1 MSEFKSFAAAVAAA
15 VASSPERVFSVTV
28 PGDGLGDE
36 LWQHYLAS
44 FPEGSNPI
52 FRVRTE
58 HDGSYDRNFVRQLGG
73 IVAVTAD
80 GRRLSI
86 WDAVVTAGLP
96 FPYNVVAEAMAE
108 KVAYMAIK
116 TLFTTRER
124 MFGHKPNVDDTGIHF
139 THFMVNTPD
148 KWLAQDDTRRG
159 AWNTS
164 FDVLRRTVDALVTQK
179 GLDALSQVED
189 LIASNSIYR
198 GTEFAPTI
206 RKVRDL
212 LAKVEQLEAYPKV
225 VNYLWLNAMHPAAI
239 FKNSSIGSL
248 VFDLIDGVDLTEAVR
263 MYETKVAPQNY
274 RRTAAVVTP
283 KMVQNAMGQIEQLG
297 LRSALDRRHAVLGDL
312 KVTNVLWVDRSASK
326 KLSQDPLT
334 DTLLKS
340 TKKSAKAKGITE
352 GKKLLLSEF
361 IEQVLPNAE
370 KVELLVPNSM
380 KNSFMMMTAP
390 ENDDAPD
397 LFRWAGSVGWTYAGN
412 VTDALTQRVKAA
424 GGVTDAALRFSLGW
438 ANGDDMDL
446 HLRRAPGVAQ
456 AVYFGNRIS
465 SHARLDVDMNAGGIT
480 NSTDPVEN
488 IYLTKLIDGEYE
500 VGVNR
505 YSTRNQSSQG
515 WTLQA
520 VIENS
525 VVRTVS
531 SVTNQNATLVFKIQ
545 NGEVVRVTANH
556 SDLTIS
562 EGVTTPGQF
571 WGVNTEQFN
580 EVSVVTLSPNHWEGE
595 TGNKHT
601 FFILKDAKCPDN
613 VRGIYNE
620 FLKPELNEHRKVFD
634 LIADKT
640 MILANDN
647 EQLAGVGISS
657 TMAGEFTF
665 RVQMDNRPHIF
676 NVTNKE

>member
-1 MSEFKSFAAAVAAA
+1 MSEFKSFASAVAAA
-15 VASSPERVFSVTV
+15 IASFPERVFSVTV

-73 IVAVTAD
+73 IVAVAAD

-86 WDAVVTAGLP
+86 WDAADSYGLP
-96 FPYNVVAEAMAE
+96 YPYNVVAKAMAQ
-108 KVAYMAIK
+108 KVASLPIK

-139 THFMVNTPD
+139 THFMVNTPV
-148 KWLAQDDTRRG
+148 KWMASDDTRRG
-159 AWNTS
+159 AWNTNV
-164 FDVLRRTVDALVTQK
+164 DVLRRTVDALVTQQ

-212 LAKVEQLEAYPKV
+212 LAKVEQLERYSAV
-225 VNYLWLNAMHPAAI
+225 VNYLWLNAQHPAAI

-263 MYETKVAPQNY
+263 MFEAKVAPQNY
-274 RRTAAVVTP
+274 RRTAAVVTT
-283 KMVQNAMGQIEQLG
+283 KMVQNAMDQIEQLG
-297 LRSALDRRHAVLGDL
+297 LRSALERRHAVLGDL
-312 KVTNVLWVDRSASK
+312 SVSNVLWVDRSASK
-326 KLSQDPLT
+326 QLSQDPLT

-340 TKKSAKAKGITE
+340 TKKPAKAKGITE
-352 GKKLLLSEF
+352 GKKMLLAEF
-361 IEQVLPNAE
+361 IEQILPNAE

-380 KNSFMMMTAP
+380 KNSFMVMTAP
-390 ENDDAPD
+390 ENDGAPD
-397 LFRWAGSVGWTYAGN
+397 LFRWAGSIGWAYAGN

-438 ANGDDMDL
+438 ANADDMDL
-446 HLRRAPGVAQ
+446 HLRSAPGIHHEVF
-456 AVYFGNRIS
+456 FGNRMCG
-465 SHARLDVDMNAGGIT
+465 HARLDVDMNAGGVR

-488 IYLTKLIDGEYE
+488 IYLTKLIDGDYE
-500 VGVNR
+500 IKVNR
-505 YSTRNQSSQG
+505 YCIRNQSSQG
-515 WTLQA
+515 WTLQVA
-520 VIENS
+520 VENN
-525 VVRTVS
+525 VVRTVTS
-531 SVTNQNATLVFKIQ
+531 DSNQSASMVFKIQ
-545 NGEVVRVTANH
+545 NGEVVDARSTY
-556 SDLTIS
+556 SGLTIS
-562 EGVTTPGQF
+562 EGISTPGQF

-580 EVSVVTLSPNHWEGE
+580 EVSVVALSPNHWEGE

-640 MILANDN
+640 MITANEN

-665 RVQMDNRPHIF
+665 RVQMDGRPHIF

>member
-1 MSEFKSFAAAVAAA
+1 MTP
-15 VASSPERVFSVTV
+15 AS
-28 PGDGLGDE
+28 
-36 LWQHYLAS
+36 
-44 FPEGSNPI
+44 I
-52 FRVRTE
+52 
-58 HDGSYDRNFVRQLGG
+58 
-73 IVAVTAD
+73 
-80 GRRLSI
+80 
-86 WDAVVTAGLP
+86 
-96 FPYNVVAEAMAE
+96 
-108 KVAYMAIK
+108 
-116 TLFTTRER
+116 
-124 MFGHKPNVDDTGIHF
+124 F

-148 KWLAQDDTRRG
+148 GWLARDDTRRG
-159 AWNTS
+159 AWNTGV
-164 FDVLRRTVDALVTQK
+164 DVLRRTVDALVTQN

-198 GTEFAPTI
+198 GSEFAPVI
-206 RKVRDL
+206 RKVREL
-212 LAKVEQLEAYPKV
+212 LAKVEQLESYPAV
-225 VNYLWLNAMHPAAI
+225 VNYLWLNARHPAAT

-263 MYETKVAPQNY
+263 MFEAKVAPQNY

-297 LRSALDRRHAVLGDL
+297 LRSALERRHAVLGDL

-352 GKKLLLSEF
+352 GKKLLLSEY

-370 KVELLVPNSM
+370 KVELLVQNSM
-380 KNSFMMMTAP
+380 KNSFMVMTAP
-390 ENDDAPD
+390 EDNNAPD
-397 LFRWAGSVGWTYAGN
+397 LFRWAGSVGWAYAGN

-446 HLRRAPGVAQ
+446 HLCRAPGISQQVF
-456 AVYFGNRIS
+456 YGNRIS
-465 SHARLDVDMNAGGIT
+465 GHAMLDVDMNAGSIA

-500 VGVNR
+500 VKVNR
-505 YSTRNQSSQG
+505 YCTRMQSSQG
-515 WTLQA
+515 WTLQVA
-520 VIENS
+520 IENN
-525 VVRTVS
+525 VVRTIS
-531 SVTNQNATLVFKIQ
+531 CDTNLVARLVFKIQ
-545 NGEVVRVTANH
+545 NGEVVNVRADH
-556 SDLTIS
+556 SSLTIS
-562 EGVTTPGQF
+562 EGISTPGQF
-571 WGVNTEQFN
+571 WDVNTEQFN

-620 FLKPELNEHRKVFD
+620 VLKPELNEHRKVFD
-634 LIADKT
+634 LIADTT
-640 MILANDN
+640 MIMANEN

-665 RVQMDNRPHIF
+665 RVQMDGRPHIF
-676 NVTNKE
+676 NITNKA